1 MEIIKLHSSWILNAD
16 MPGST
21 AGRGGSQM
29 WREKLE
35 AVCTSLTA
43 IRSLRERKEPG
54 AMFGMAARK
63 VPRITIIRICNKKTI
78 AFFEIVLYLYS
89 AS

>member
-1 MEIIKLHSSWILNAD
+1 
-16 MPGST
+16 
-21 AGRGGSQM
+21 M

-35 AVCTSLTA
+35 AVCTSLPG

-63 VPRITIIRICNKKTI
+63 VPRITIIRICNKRGGKNGVGVKS
-78 AFFEIVLYLYS
+78 FQVS
-89 AS
+89 